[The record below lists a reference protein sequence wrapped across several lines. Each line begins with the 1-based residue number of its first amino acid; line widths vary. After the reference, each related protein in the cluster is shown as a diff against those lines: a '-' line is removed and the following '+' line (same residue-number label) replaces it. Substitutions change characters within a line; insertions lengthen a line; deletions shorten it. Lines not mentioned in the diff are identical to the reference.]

1 MKNVTI
7 QELEILFEIEVMEDE
22 YLQDLSKEEL
32 KGEAAS
38 FLYRNNQLFR
48 DITDEIVDVEEELE
62 QVENDLIE
70 IDENEDLYGDEK
82 ERNKKRLH
90 KRVRIKILQRR
101 DKELLNKLNKMIN
114 YMI

>member
-22 YLQDLSKEEL
+22 YLQDLPKEEL

-62 QVENDLIE
+62 QVESDLIA
-70 IDENEDLYGDEK
+70 INENDDLHGDERARNR
-82 ERNKKRLH
+82 ERFQ
-90 KRVRIKILQRR
+90 KRVRIKTLQRR